1 MQSHLAKALF
11 GVVALLILLSS
22 ESAYAQGSPA
32 CQAINQEFGTTQI
45 FSSPLGENNAFQSQY
60 FSGGPNGPL
69 TPSETLRYE
78 ASSTGGSAGSATRF
92 QLFSNTSDQGN
103 VFAEDVVAA
112 PNDFNVSGSFVIP
125 QNTGNTRLLVR
136 ADSRTNIQ
144 SVSYRVTCD
153 PIATVPGAPV
163 NVAASAA
170 GDGSATVSFDPPASN
185 GGAAVSGYTV
195 TSAPGGITATG
206 TASPIT
212 VTGLAN
218 GTAYTFTVTA
228 TNAAGTG
235 PASDPSNS
243 VTPIAPPVANDS
255 TASVA
260 ANSTDNDLP
269 LDITGGA
276 AASLAIT
283 TGPANGTA
291 TVSGTSILYTP
302 DAGYSG
308 SNSLAYTA
316 TNASGT
322 SAPATVA
329 ITVTAPT
336 LVLSPAT
343 LPDATV
349 GAPYSQTLTAANGT
363 APYSSPSRRETCRR
377 D

>member
-1 MQSHLAKALF
+1 M
-11 GVVALLILLSS
+11 
-22 ESAYAQGSPA
+22 
-32 CQAINQEFGTTQI
+32 
-45 FSSPLGENNAFQSQY
+45 
-60 FSGGPNGPL
+60 
-69 TPSETLRYE
+69 
-78 ASSTGGSAGSATRF
+78 
-92 QLFSNTSDQGN
+92 FSNTSDQGN